1 MMQSRKIA
9 LTTTLLAVMATGCD
23 VDKNHPKYD
32 QLRYE
37 ELQKTRCVDM
47 ATMLSSS
54 FVTTEPEN
62 YDKALKRCEDMKSL
76 SFEEYKRL
84 ADHARAS
91 GKWDVY
97 QLYPEKNQPKSQ

>member
-9 LTTTLLAVMATGCD
+9 LITTLLAVVATGCG

-47 ATMLSSS
+47 ATMLSSA

-62 YDKALKRCEDMKSL
+62 YDKALKRCEAMKSL

-84 ADHARAS
+84 AEHARAT
-91 GKWDVY
+91 GKWDIY
-97 QLYPEKNQPKSQ
+97 RLYPEKIQSDKQ